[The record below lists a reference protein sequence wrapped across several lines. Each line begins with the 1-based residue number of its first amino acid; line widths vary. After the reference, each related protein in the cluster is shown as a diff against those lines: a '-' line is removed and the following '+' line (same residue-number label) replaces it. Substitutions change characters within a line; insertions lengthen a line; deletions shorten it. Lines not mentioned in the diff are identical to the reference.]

1 VSDLLEIRRQKLQRL
16 RELGIDPYPTRFERT
31 HTSAEARRAF
41 EDHERA
47 GTGEELAVRVAGRLM
62 SFRDMGRS
70 AFGHIQDGA
79 GRLQIYFRLDRLGEE
94 VYRQVKE
101 LYDVGDH
108 IGVEGLL
115 FRTRT
120 GEITVEA
127 QRVYM
132 LAKSLYPLPEKWHGL
147 RDVEQR
153 YRQRYVDL
161 IVNERA
167 REIFQTR
174 TRIVSAVRAFLD
186 QRGFLEVETP
196 VLQPL
201 YGGAFA
207 RPFVTYYNALEQQFY
222 LRISDEL
229 YLKRLVVGGF
239 ERVYEI
245 GKDFRN
251 EGLSYKHNPEFTMLE
266 AYMAYADYRDM
277 MELTEQLIAF
287 VAERAL
293 GTHRITYQ
301 GHEIDLTPPWQRLP
315 LVDAVRRFAGID
327 VLQHDTLP
335 ALQEEVRRTGLKVN
349 AVAVPTW
356 AKLVDEIVS
365 EYVEPQLIQPTFLI
379 DYPVE
384 LSPLAK
390 RSPTQPR
397 FVERFEPFVGGM
409 ELGNAFTELND
420 PIDQR
425 ERFLEQ
431 ARARAQGDEE
441 AQVLDADCL
450 HALAIGL
457 PPTGGVGIGFDR
469 LTMRLTAARSIREV
483 ILFPQL
489 RSVQQRGSGEREPA
503 LTGSVPPSPG
513 AEGGEA
519 ARSGEPASS

>member
-1 VSDLLEIRRQKLQRL
+1 MSDLLEVRRQKLQRL

-31 HTSAEARRAF
+31 HTSVEARQAF
-41 EDHERA
+41 EQQEQA
-47 GTGEELAVRVAGRLM
+47 GNQGGLAVRVAGRLV
-62 SFRDMGRS
+62 SFREMGRS
-70 AFGHIQDGA
+70 SFGHLQDGA
-79 GRLQIYFRLDRLGEE
+79 GRIQIYFRLDRLGEAS
-94 VYRQVKE
+94 YRIVKE
-101 LYDVGDH
+101 LFDVGDH
-108 IGVEGLL
+108 IGVEGPL

-127 QRVYM
+127 RQVWM

-167 REIFQTR
+167 REIFVIR
-174 TRIVSAVRAFLD
+174 TRLVTAIRAFLD

-207 RPFVTYYNALEQQFY
+207 RPFVTYYNALEQHFY

-277 MELTEQLIAF
+277 MELTEQLIAYA
-287 VAERAL
+287 AERAL
-293 GTHRITYQ
+293 GTCRISYQ
-301 GHEIDLTPPWQRLP
+301 RHEIDLTPPWHRLP
-315 LVDAVRRFAGID
+315 LVEAVREYAGID
-327 VLQHDTLP
+327 VLVHDTLP
-335 ALQEEVRRTGLKVN
+335 ALQEEVRRKALKVDP
-349 AVAVPTW
+349 ASAPTW

-365 EYVEPQLIQPTFLI
+365 EYVEPRLIQPAFLI

-390 RSPTQPR
+390 RSPTRPR

-420 PIDQR
+420 PLDQR

-441 AQVLDADCL
+441 AQVLDEDFI
-450 HALAIGL
+450 HALEIGM
-457 PPTGGVGIGFDR
+457 PPTGGVGIGIDR
-469 LTMRLTAARSIREV
+469 LTMLLTDTTSIREV

-489 RSVQQRGSGEREPA
+489 RSAQQN
-503 LTGSVPPSPG
+503 T
-513 AEGGEA
+513 
-519 ARSGEPASS
+519 